1 MKKMTALAASI
12 LVVIASGQA
21 MANSSVNLQ
30 VSGKLVPSACE
41 ISTGGQGVAFGDID
55 ISSLNQDKATELK
68 DKSQT
73 INITLKCPAAMRTG
87 IKFSD
92 LSGGEDSA
100 SFSLGKKGNVQLGS
114 YTLRLDP
121 KASQVDGK
129 PPVSFAMRQDNGLFL
144 PIQGISEVLMF
155 NASVTK
161 TAGFDMGSTEENGHA
176 AATNKLFSMTVT
188 PTINA
193 LKDIGNV
200 QEAELNGIASVD
212 IIYL

>member
-21 MANSSVNLQ
+21 MAAGSSVNMQ

-41 ISTGGQGVAFGDID
+41 ISTGGTGVTFGDID
-55 ISSLNQDKATELK
+55 VGLLNKDKATELK
-68 DKSQT
+68 DKAKK
-73 INITLKCPAAMRTG
+73 IDITVTCPSATLTG

-92 LSGGEDSA
+92 LAGGKDSTA
-100 SFSLGKKGNVQLGS
+100 FTLGKKGNVELGS
-114 YTLRLDP
+114 YQVRLDP

-129 PPVSFAMRQDNGLFL
+129 PPVSFAYRNESGLFVGSN
-144 PIQGISEVLMF
+144 GITEVVMS
-155 NASVTK
+155 NGSVTK
-161 TAGFDMGSTEENGHA
+161 TAGFDISSTEKGHA
-176 AATNKLFSMTVT
+176 AATTKLFSMTVT

-193 LKDIGNV
+193 TNAIGNV
-200 QEAELNGIASVD
+200 QEAELTGIASVD